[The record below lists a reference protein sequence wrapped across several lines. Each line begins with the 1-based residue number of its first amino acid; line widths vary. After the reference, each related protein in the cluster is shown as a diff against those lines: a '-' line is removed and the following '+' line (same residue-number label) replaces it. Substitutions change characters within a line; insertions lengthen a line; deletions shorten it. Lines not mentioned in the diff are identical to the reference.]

1 MSWAVSSQVSSLL
14 PDTHLEQSGNTSE
27 LQYVWRNATWLPYPV
42 PMLLSVSPPRLIRC
56 VEPPDSRLLG
66 LNRMTWP
73 SDSRAQPTHLAW
85 TSGYHYF
92 PDSTPTPIL
101 TVLFLKSVFAS
112 EVTDS
117 ENKKVTCLSCVVES
131 GPCRPGQMNKRRP
144 GGWSRG
150 RREK

>member
-14 PDTHLEQSGNTSE
+14 PDTHLEQSENASE

-42 PMLLSVSPPRLIRC
+42 PMLLYVSPPRLIRC

-66 LNRMTWP
+66 LNRMTWL
-73 SDSRAQPTHLAW
+73 SDCRAQPTHLAW

-92 PDSTPTPIL
+92 PDSAPTPIL

-112 EVTDS
+112 EVTGFREQEGD
-117 ENKKVTCLSCVVES
+117 LFSCVVES
-131 GPCRPGQMNKRRP
+131 GPCRPGQMNKRRA

-150 RREK
+150 RTEK